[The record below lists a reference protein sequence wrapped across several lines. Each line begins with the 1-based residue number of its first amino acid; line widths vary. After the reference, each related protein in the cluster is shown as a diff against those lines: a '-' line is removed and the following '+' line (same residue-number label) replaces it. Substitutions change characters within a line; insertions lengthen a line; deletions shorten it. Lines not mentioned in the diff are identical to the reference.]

1 MFQDVPRGAQA
12 TRQRGYS
19 APVSG
24 RGRRSWRLAT
34 GYRAGPWL
42 WSYETR
48 SWGFPPGAHSYVAGP
63 GLHGEAVGEVGIYGP
78 RFGDPKGIHDDEAQ
92 AVGEAVLLVLVPGQ
106 VLEGRFLFRGARAMD
121 ARHLPG
127 VEVAADL
134 HREVV
139 AGSDG

>member
-1 MFQDVPRGAQA
+1 MSTPLGLNELRRAGPCCPTPSDRLFQDVPRGAQA

-63 GLHGEAVGEVGIYGP
+63 GLHGEAVCEVGIYGP
-78 RFGDPKGIHDDEAQ
+78 RFGDPKGIHDD
-92 AVGEAVLLVLVPGQ
+92 
-106 VLEGRFLFRGARAMD
+106 
-121 ARHLPG
+121 
-127 VEVAADL
+127 
-134 HREVV
+134 
-139 AGSDG
+139 